1 MISSVLAF
9 VFSIE
14 TVAIVAEI
22 TAQMITV
29 TRQSLN
35 LIELINFISSSL
47 FAKKRRIIH
56 ASSFYHMLFK
66 QALVLFS
73 FIIRKNLSYN
83 NLNTIL
89 EIIMEKLTPFKE
101 MSKQDKIAYIWDY
114 WKWPIIATV
123 LIIMLVSSVV
133 KTVTTHKDPNLA
145 VLMINSHSKDVATFE
160 EIVAT
165 FQEENYILLNANL
178 GFSEQGNPIGFY
190 LDDTVLSAE
199 LNSETFDLFF
209 GNGEK
214 YNFCADEGFLIDL
227 RNILSPD
234 ILNSIPDDHILYSTV
249 GDRVDPYPCAI
260 LFDRCPKL
268 EAYYPDEAFYCG
280 IIYNSPNL
288 EAAGKALENLL
299 IK

>member
-1 MISSVLAF
+1 
-9 VFSIE
+9 
-14 TVAIVAEI
+14 
-22 TAQMITV
+22 
-29 TRQSLN
+29 
-35 LIELINFISSSL
+35 
-47 FAKKRRIIH
+47 
-56 ASSFYHMLFK
+56 
-66 QALVLFS
+66 
-73 FIIRKNLSYN
+73 
-83 NLNTIL
+83 
-89 EIIMEKLTPFKE
+89 MEKLTPFKE